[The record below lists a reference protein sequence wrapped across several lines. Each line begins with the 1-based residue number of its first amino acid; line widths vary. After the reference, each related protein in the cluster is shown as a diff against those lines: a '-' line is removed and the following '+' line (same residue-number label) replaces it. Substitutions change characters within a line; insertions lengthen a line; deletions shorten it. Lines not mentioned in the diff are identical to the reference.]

1 MNDQSLRLSPK
12 LAMVNLNYP
21 KNIGTVG
28 PRSAGGGGSGVV
40 VTRQA
45 SASARITLSKL
56 GSDATLT
63 QTPAHLR
70 NYDVNAASA
79 AATSQPTRYASPY
92 ETPDVITV
100 RPYSS
105 HQSVTSPLGHHHH
118 HHHHH
123 QSSHNGVVVS
133 GGSTPGGSVSSG
145 GGTGVNGRLF
155 MNALSAKSLPA
166 FASASTVSC
175 LNAASI
181 YGRPMSK
188 RHSARPRE

>member
-1 MNDQSLRLSPK
+1 MNEQSLRLSPK

-28 PRSAGGGGSGVV
+28 PRSAGGGSGVV

-45 SASARITLSKL
+45 SASARITLSKI
-56 GSDATLT
+56 GSDASLT
-63 QTPAHLR
+63 QSPAHLR

-79 AATSQPTRYASPY
+79 AATSQPTRYSSPY

-118 HHHHH
+118 HHH
-123 QSSHNGVVVS
+123 QSSHGHASHNGVVVS
-133 GGSTPGGSVSSG
+133 GGTTPG